1 MLCALLDHFWWPSLS
16 HNVRWYIKSC
26 HECQIHQTTKIWIPL
41 TVAALASLFCKA
53 YIDTM
58 FMLHALGYRYIVQ
71 ARCSLTTWPEW
82 HALCTETG
90 CTLSAFLFKE
100 VLCCWGAIE
109 EIMTDNGTAFVAA
122 LDWLMQCFGIQHI
135 QILAYNSRAN
145 GIIEWQHCTIQESII
160 KACEGNA
167 SKWPSVVPYVF
178 WAD

>member
-1 MLCALLDHFWWPSLS
+1 
-16 HNVRWYIKSC
+16 
-26 HECQIHQTTKIWIPL
+26 
-41 TVAALASLFCKA
+41 
-53 YIDTM
+53 
-58 FMLHALGYRYIVQ
+58 
-71 ARCSLTTWPEW
+71 
-82 HALCTETG
+82 
-90 CTLSAFLFKE
+90 
-100 VLCCWGAIE
+100 
-109 EIMTDNGTAFVAA
+109 MTNNGTAFVAA